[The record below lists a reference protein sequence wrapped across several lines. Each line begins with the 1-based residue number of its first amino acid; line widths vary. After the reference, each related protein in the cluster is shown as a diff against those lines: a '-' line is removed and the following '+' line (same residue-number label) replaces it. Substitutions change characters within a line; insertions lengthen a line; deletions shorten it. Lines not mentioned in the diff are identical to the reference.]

1 MEYLVQGCTRQLR
14 PNEFGH
20 THCNL
25 VLHERKRNGDR
36 LERKI
41 ELYRCDNAQI
51 IEYAYPAFAE
61 NRVADYLDYYNL
73 DDLR

>member
-25 VLHERKRNGDR
+25 VLQRESRTKNGDR
-36 LERKI
+36 FQQKI
-41 ELYRCDNAQI
+41 ELYRCDNQI
-51 IEYAYPAFAE
+51 IEYVYSTVVE
-61 NRVADYLDYYNL
+61 NLIKSQILIIAI
-73 DDLR
+73 